1 MEPQPDGNLRI
12 LSNQICGRPDDLLG
26 VTRPLTGEEL
36 AFFNT
41 EFFNHDTDVDGV
53 VRANPHNQFL
63 TCLYNAPQEIN
74 LYDLFYDGGGVREAP
89 SQEELEQLGVLAE
102 DGSQICPTDK
112 FTRADMDAFLLE
124 NTGLTLAQTNQV
136 DLDAFDYLPEYD
148 AYYHTHGDTN
158 YRSVTFTSGQRRG
171 RLYPALLEGFLLRRR
186 DQRVRHPA
194 GSGGRAVL
202 VRVPPAAGRRCA
214 LRLCLS
220 G

>member
-1 MEPQPDGNLRI
+1 MTAAE
-12 LSNQICGRPDDLLG
+12 S
-26 VTRPLTGEEL
+26 
-36 AFFNT
+36 
-41 EFFNHDTDVDGV
+41 
-53 VRANPHNQFL
+53 
-63 TCLYNAPQEIN
+63 
-74 LYDLFYDGGGVREAP
+74 GGAQSGGAGTA
-89 SQEELEQLGVLAE
+89 GVLAE

-158 YRSVTFTSGQRRG
+158 YRSVTFTSGQRRAIISSSTG
-171 RLYPALLEGFLLRRR
+171 RISITAARPTSAS
-186 DQRVRHPA
+186 PCWI
-194 GSGGRAVL
+194 GGRAVL
-202 VRVPPAAGRRCA
+202 VRVPPAAGRRRA

>member
-1 MEPQPDGNLRI
+1 MTAAE
-12 LSNQICGRPDDLLG
+12 SW
-26 VTRPLTGEEL
+26 
-36 AFFNT
+36 
-41 EFFNHDTDVDGV
+41 
-53 VRANPHNQFL
+53 
-63 TCLYNAPQEIN
+63 
-74 LYDLFYDGGGVREAP
+74 EAP
-89 SQEELEQLGVLAE
+89 SQAELEQLGVLAE

-148 AYYHTHGDTN
+148 AYYHTHG
-158 YRSVTFTSGQRRG
+158 RHQLPLRHLHQRPAAG

-194 GSGGRAVL
+194 GRGDGQYWFVSHLLLDSVTPL
-202 VRVPPAAGRRCA
+202 PLPTRRKI
-214 LRLCLS
+214 R